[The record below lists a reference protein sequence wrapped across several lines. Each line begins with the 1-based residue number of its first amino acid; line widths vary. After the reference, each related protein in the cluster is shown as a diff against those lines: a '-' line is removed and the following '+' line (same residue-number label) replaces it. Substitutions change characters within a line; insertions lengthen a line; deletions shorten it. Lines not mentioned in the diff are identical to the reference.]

1 MKILVTGGAGF
12 IGSHVVDRLVAQ
24 GHRARV
30 FDLAYAKYGRRSEA
44 DHVLGDLLDLEVVR
58 GAVRDCDAVVH
69 LAAVSDVGIVADE
82 PQRAERVNSGGTSVL
97 LEAMRL
103 EGIARIVY
111 ASTTWVYGDGPQCDP
126 LDEDAPLPLPGH
138 LYTATKLAGEMYC
151 HTYSVLYGIE
161 PTIARFGIPYGPR
174 ARPSTVLAA
183 FVTRAL
189 GGKPLTIT
197 GDGTQSRRFV
207 YVEDLAEGVV
217 AALAPVAI
225 GRTYNLV
232 GDENTTVRQIADRVR
247 DLVGYVPIVHV
258 GSRAADLQGAEIS
271 GRRALDELG
280 WRPETPFAEGARRY
294 VAWVTGTN
302 GKPREEAASI
312 TSGSAATVWR
322 QEPAEL

>member
-1 MKILVTGGAGF
+1 MKVLVTGGAGF
-12 IGSHVVDRLVAQ
+12 IGSHVVDHLVAQ
-24 GHRARV
+24 GHQARV
-30 FDLAYAKYGRRSEA
+30 FDLVHWKYARRGAAE
-44 DHVLGDLLDLEVVR
+44 HVVGDLLDLEAVCD
-58 GAVRDCDAVVH
+58 AVRDCDAVIH

-82 PQRAERVNSGGTSVL
+82 PRRAERVNSGGTSVL

-103 EGIARIVY
+103 EGIARMVY
-111 ASTTWVYGDGPQCDP
+111 ASTTWVYGDAPGCDP
-126 LDEDAPLPLPGH
+126 LDEDAPLPLPEH

-151 HTYSVLYGIE
+151 RTYDALYGIQ

-183 FVTRAL
+183 FVARAL
-189 GGKPLTIT
+189 GGKPLTIN

-232 GDENTTVRQIADRVR
+232 GDENTTVRQIADTVR
-247 DLVGYVPIVHV
+247 NLVGDVPIVHV
-258 GSRAADLQGAEIS
+258 GSRVADLQGAEIS
-271 GRRALDELG
+271 GRRALAELG
-280 WRPETPFAEGARRY
+280 WRPETPFGEGARRY
-294 VAWVTGTN
+294 VTWVTGTN
-302 GKPREEAASI
+302 GKPRADAASI
-312 TSGSAATVWR
+312 TNGSAATVWR